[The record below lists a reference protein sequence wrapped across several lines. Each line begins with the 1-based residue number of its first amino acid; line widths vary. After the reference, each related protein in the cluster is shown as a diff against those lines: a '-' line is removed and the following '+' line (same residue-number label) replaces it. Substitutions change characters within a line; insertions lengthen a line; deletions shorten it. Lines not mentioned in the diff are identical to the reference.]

1 MWPDVTCDMH
11 ALAVLKTR
19 PWHLN
24 SAQRHIFGLVTA
36 AVDVPAAE
44 TLAPEALVALVLIV
58 LVLAAIVPT
67 AEEIAVLS

>member
-24 SAQRHIFGLVTA
+24 SAQRHVFGLVTA
-36 AVDVPAAE
+36 VAGLSAVEV
-44 TLAPEALVALVLIV
+44 LAPEALVALVLIV
-58 LVLAAIVPT
+58 LVLAAIVTT
-67 AEEIAVLS
+67 AEETAVLS